1 LVHDDLCDVPAPRG
15 AGNPDKIGAAVMIR
29 VELRRVPQGGR
40 HFVTIGTLEVADD
53 GTYELDD
60 PGGVFPLELLS
71 LVADGDGQPRQVSF
85 QDDPATWA
93 RNLSGHLRTGYL
105 VPVITDED
113 APDVADERH

>member
-1 LVHDDLCDVPAPRG
+1 
-15 AGNPDKIGAAVMIR
+15 MIR
-29 VELRRVPQGGR
+29 VELRRVPQGAR
-40 HFVTIGTLEVADD
+40 DFVTIGTLEVADD

-71 LVADGDGQPRQVSF
+71 VVADVDGHLRQVSF

-113 APDVADERH
+113 APDVSDERH